1 MGKEKK
7 YSVVSMFSGS
17 GGLDL
22 GFLATNRVE
31 IVLANDINK
40 YACESYAKNIG
51 NHILCQDIRE
61 LKNLP
66 QADIVIGGPPCQGFS
81 TANPNRSFEDPRNW
95 LFKEYARILSEANPS
110 IFVMEN
116 VSGMVTLENGTVL
129 RMILKELE
137 HQGYKV
143 QYKILNAKDYET
155 AQSRRRT
162 IIVGTKKS
170 LNSKYSY
177 PHPVVNPPLFG
188 RYLTVGDVLLN
199 KPINGSSHNHDVAKL
214 SSLNASRIKYIP
226 QGGSMKDCPVELQN
240 NSDLKRAMRRLHL
253 NDVSPTIVHN
263 NNDHYYHPT
272 EHRRVTIRE
281 MARIQGY
288 PDDYIFYGPKSEQ
301 SRQVGNSVP
310 VPFAFHIARSVI
322 NYLDGIVK
330 KSFDYTNSLA
340 RRDL

>member
-1 MGKEKK
+1 MSKEKK
-7 YSVVSMFSGS
+7 YNVISMFSGS

-31 IVLANDINK
+31 ILLANDINK

-51 NHILCQDIRE
+51 NHIICQDIRD

-66 QADIVIGGPPCQGFS
+66 QTDILIGGPPCQGFS
-81 TANPNRSFEDPRNW
+81 TANPNRSFDDPRNW
-95 LFKEYARILSEANPS
+95 LFKEYARILSESNPD

-116 VSGMVTLENGTVL
+116 VSGMVTLEKGAIL
-129 RMILKELE
+129 KMILNELE
-137 HQGYKV
+137 HQGYDVK
-143 QYKILNAKDYET
+143 YKILNAKDYET

-162 IIVGTKKS
+162 IIVGTKNS
-170 LNSKYSY
+170 LDYQYSY
-177 PHPVVNPPLFG
+177 PQPVVNPPLFG
-188 RYLTVGDVLLN
+188 RYITVGDVLMH
-199 KPINGSSHNHDVAKL
+199 KPINGGSYNHDIAKL
-214 SSLNASRIKYIP
+214 SPLNEDRIKFIP
-226 QGGSMKDCPVELQN
+226 QGGSMKDCPQELQN

-253 NDVSPTIVHN
+253 NEVSPTIVHN

-288 PDDYIFYGPKSEQ
+288 PDNYIFYGPKNEQ

-310 VPFAFHIARSVI
+310 VPFAFHIATSVI
-322 NYLDGIVK
+322 KYLDETRK
-330 KSFDYTNSLA
+330 
-340 RRDL
+340 